1 VCAPCLEDLTQQ
13 EGSTDGTDRPDVF
26 SPSGAFPDRVCVR
39 LGGPDTIE
47 KRGKMKDYFFCL
59 VSVLLCILM
68 YANFCFPQKLEEI
81 PKKDG
86 GGKDYRFVSS
96 TGFIKVP
103 FELASNHIYLKAEV
117 NDSLYLNFLLD
128 TGAQTSYLD
137 LSKAFELKIK
147 KVDRVKVRRVSFPD
161 DVSFFRLDSIK
172 IGNLTIFE
180 QDVVGLSLSPL
191 SKFEGTTLD
200 GILGYDFLQRFV
212 VEIDYLNQILTIY
225 EPDKFNYTGEGEVL
239 KLDLGWYIPKI
250 QAIVDGEHEEMFE
263 IDTGSR
269 NNLDFSAPFVKEHKF
284 LEKYPK
290 YLEAPL
296 GFGITGWIRGVVG
309 RIGSFQL
316 GNFLIKS
323 PVTGF
328 YLEDE
333 KSFSSLKIAGKI
345 GGGILKKFKV
355 IFDYPHYRMI
365 LEKNENYDRC
375 DRYNTSGIQL
385 IQNDKKISVYQVIKD
400 SPAEKAKI
408 KKDDE
413 ILSINEVPVSN
424 YSLQELRDILNQEE
438 GTKIELLLK
447 RVVRQAHHKKAKMKK
462 VKLTLKELI

>member
-1 VCAPCLEDLTQQ
+1 
-13 EGSTDGTDRPDVF
+13 
-26 SPSGAFPDRVCVR
+26 
-39 LGGPDTIE
+39 
-47 KRGKMKDYFFCL
+47 MKDYFFC
-59 VSVLLCILM
+59 SVTVFLSILM
-68 YANFCFPQKLEEI
+68 YVNLCFPQKIEEI
-81 PKKDG
+81 TKEHG
-86 GGKDYRFVSS
+86 GGKDYRFVSES
-96 TGFIKVP
+96 GFIKIP
-103 FELASNHIYLKAEV
+103 FELVSNHIYLKAEV

-128 TGAQTSYLD
+128 TGAQTSYVD
-137 LSKAFELKIK
+137 LSKAFEHKIK
-147 KVDRVKVRRVSFPD
+147 KVDRQKVRRLSFSD

-180 QDVVGLSLSPL
+180 QDVVGISLCHL
-191 SKFEGTTLD
+191 NKFEGTAFD

-212 VEIDYLNQILTIY
+212 LEIDYINQILTIY

-239 KLDLGWYIPKI
+239 ELDLGWYLPRVK
-250 QAIVDGEHEEMFE
+250 AVVDGEHEEMFE

-269 NNLDFSAPFVKEHKF
+269 NGLDLSFLFVKEHKF
-284 LEKYPK
+284 LEKYTK
-290 YLEAPL
+290 CLEAPL
-296 GFGITGWIRGVVG
+296 GFGITGSIRGMVG

-316 GNFLIKS
+316 GNFLIKL

-328 YLEDE
+328 CLEDV

-365 LEKNENYDRC
+365 LKKNANYDLW
-375 DRYNTSGIQL
+375 DRYNTSGILL
-385 IQNDKKISVYQVIKD
+385 IQDDKKILIYQVIKN

-408 KKDDE
+408 EKDDE

-438 GTKIELLLK
+438 GNRIELKLK
-447 RVVRQAHHKKAKMKK
+447 RDAKIKKL
-462 VKLTLKELI
+462 KLTLKELI

>member
-1 VCAPCLEDLTQQ
+1 
-13 EGSTDGTDRPDVF
+13 
-26 SPSGAFPDRVCVR
+26 
-39 LGGPDTIE
+39 
-47 KRGKMKDYFFCL
+47 
-59 VSVLLCILM
+59 M

-86 GGKDYRFVSS
+86 GGKDYRFVSDS
-96 TGFIKVP
+96 GFIKVP
-103 FELASNHIYLKAEV
+103 FELVSNHVYLKAKV

-147 KVDRVKVRRVSFPD
+147 RVDRQKVRKVSFSD

-172 IGNLTIFE
+172 IGNLTIFD

-212 VEIDYLNQILTIY
+212 VEIDYINQILTIY

-239 KLDLGWYIPKI
+239 TLDLGWYIPKI

-269 NNLDFSAPFVKEHKF
+269 NNLDFSAPFFKEHKF

-290 YLEAPL
+290 CLETSL
-296 GFGITGWIRGVVG
+296 GFGITGSIQGVVG
-309 RIGSFQL
+309 RIESLQL
-316 GNFLIKS
+316 GSFLIKS

-328 YLEDE
+328 YLEDV

-355 IFDYPHYRMI
+355 ILDYPHYRMI
-365 LEKNENYDRC
+365 LEKNTNYHLW

-385 IQNDKKISVYQVIKD
+385 IQDDQKILVYQVIKK

-413 ILSINEVPVSN
+413 ILSVNEVPVSN

-438 GTKIELLLK
+438 GTKIELVLK
-447 RVVRQAHHKKAKMKK
+447 RLVRQAHHKKAKMKK

>member
-1 VCAPCLEDLTQQ
+1 M
-13 EGSTDGTDRPDVF
+13 R
-26 SPSGAFPDRVCVR
+26 
-39 LGGPDTIE
+39 
-47 KRGKMKDYFFCL
+47 DYFFCL
-59 VSVLLCILM
+59 VFVFLSILM
-68 YANFCFPQKLEEI
+68 CANLCFPQKLEEI
-81 PKKDG
+81 PKEHSG
-86 GGKDYRFVSS
+86 VKDYRLVSS

-103 FELASNHIYLKAEV
+103 FELVSNHVYLKAKV
-117 NDSLYLNFLLD
+117 NDSLYWSFLLD
-128 TGAQTSYLD
+128 TGAQSSYLD

-147 KVDRVKVRRVSFPD
+147 KVDREKVRRVSFSD

-172 IGNLTIFE
+172 IENLTIFE
-180 QDVVGLSLSPL
+180 QDVVGISLSPL
-191 SKFEGTTLD
+191 NKFEGTAFD

-212 VEIDYLNQILTIY
+212 VEIDYINQILTIY
-225 EPDKFNYTGEGEVL
+225 EPDKFNYTGKGEVL

-250 QAIVDGEHEEMFE
+250 KAVVDGEHEEMFE

-269 NNLDFSAPFVKEHKF
+269 NSLDFSAPFVKEHKF
-284 LEKYPK
+284 LKKYPK

-309 RIGSFQL
+309 RIGGFQL
-316 GNFLIKS
+316 GSFLIKS

-333 KSFSSLKIAGKI
+333 KSFSSLEIAGKI

-355 IFDYPHYRMI
+355 ILDYPRYRMI
-365 LEKNENYDRC
+365 LEKNENYHLW
-375 DRYNTSGIQL
+375 DRYNASGIQL
-385 IQNDKKISVYQVIKD
+385 IQDDKKILVYQVIKN
-400 SPAEKAKI
+400 STAEKAEI

-447 RVVRQAHHKKAKMKK
+447 RVARQFDRLTVPSEVEGQAHHKKAKIKK

>member
-1 VCAPCLEDLTQQ
+1 M
-13 EGSTDGTDRPDVF
+13 
-26 SPSGAFPDRVCVR
+26 CVR
-39 LGGPDTIE
+39 LGGPAAAE

-59 VSVLLCILM
+59 VFVFLSILICT
-68 YANFCFPQKLEEI
+68 NSCFPQRPEEI
-81 PKKDG
+81 PREQG
-86 GGKDYRFVSS
+86 GNKDYRFVSDS
-96 TGFIKVP
+96 GFIKVP
-103 FELASNHIYLKAEV
+103 FELVSNHVYLKAEV

-128 TGAQTSYLD
+128 TGAQLSYID
-137 LSKAFELKIK
+137 SSKAFEHKIK
-147 KVDRVKVRRVSFPD
+147 KVDRQKVRRVSFSD
-161 DVSFFRLDSIK
+161 DVSFFRLDSIR
-172 IGNLTIFE
+172 IGNLTIFD
-180 QDVVGLSLSPL
+180 QDVVGFSLSPL

-212 VEIDYLNQILTIY
+212 VEIDYINQILTIY

-239 KLDLGWYIPKI
+239 TLDLGWYIPKI
-250 QAIVDGEHEEMFE
+250 IAIVDGEHEEMFE

-290 YLEAPL
+290 YLETSL

-316 GNFLIKS
+316 GRFLIKS

-355 IFDYPHYRMI
+355 ILDYPRYRMI
-365 LEKNENYDRC
+365 LEKNANYDLW

-385 IQNDKKISVYQVIKD
+385 IQDDKKILVYQVIKN

-424 YSLQELRDILNQEE
+424 YSLQELRNILNQEE
-438 GTKIELLLK
+438 GTKIELKLK
-447 RVVRQAHHKKAKMKK
+447 REAKMKK
-462 VKLTLKELI
+462 VKLTLKDLI

>member
-1 VCAPCLEDLTQQ
+1 M
-13 EGSTDGTDRPDVF
+13 
-26 SPSGAFPDRVCVR
+26 CVK
-39 LGGPDTIE
+39 LLGPDTTE

-59 VSVLLCILM
+59 VFVFLSILICGNLC
-68 YANFCFPQKLEEI
+68 FSQKPEEI
-81 PKKDG
+81 PKEHG
-86 GGKDYRFVSS
+86 GGKDYRFVSES
-96 TGFIKVP
+96 GFIKIP
-103 FELASNHIYLKAEV
+103 FELISNHIYLRAKV
-117 NDSLYLNFLLD
+117 NDSLHLNFLLD
-128 TGAQTSYLD
+128 TGAQSSYLD
-137 LSKAFELKIK
+137 LSKAFEHQIK
-147 KVDRVKVRRVSFPD
+147 KVDRQKVRRVSFSD
-161 DVSFFRLDSIK
+161 DVSFFRLDSIG
-172 IGNLTIFE
+172 IGNLTIFD
-180 QDVVGLSLSPL
+180 QDVVGLSLSSL

-212 VEIDYLNQILTIY
+212 VEIDYINQILTIY
-225 EPDKFNYTGEGEVL
+225 EPDKFNYTGEGEVV

-250 QAIVDGEHEEMFE
+250 QAVVDGEHEEMFE

-290 YLEAPL
+290 YLETSL
-296 GFGITGWIRGVVG
+296 GFGITGSIQGVVG

-316 GNFLIKS
+316 GSFLIKS

-355 IFDYPHYRMI
+355 ILDYPHYRMI
-365 LEKNENYDRC
+365 LEKNTNYLLWN
-375 DRYNTSGIQL
+375 RYNTSGIQL
-385 IQNDKKISVYQVIKD
+385 IQDDQKILVYQVIND

-438 GTKIELLLK
+438 GTKIELKLQ
-447 RVVRQAHHKKAKMKK
+447 RESKMKK
-462 VKLTLKELI
+462 VKLTLKEII

>member
-1 VCAPCLEDLTQQ
+1 M
-13 EGSTDGTDRPDVF
+13 TDMFFVLSGD
-26 SPSGAFPDRVCVR
+26 SPENVCVR
-39 LGGPDTIE
+39 SGGPDAIE

-59 VSVLLCILM
+59 VFVFLYILM
-68 YANFCFPQKLEEI
+68 CANLCFSQKLEEI
-81 PKKDG
+81 PREHG

-96 TGFIKVP
+96 TGFIKIP
-103 FELASNHIYLKAEV
+103 FELISNHIYLKAEV

-128 TGAQTSYLD
+128 TGAQLSYLD
-137 LSKAFELKIK
+137 LPKAFEHKIK
-147 KVDRVKVRRVSFPD
+147 KVDRQKVRRVSFSD

-180 QDVVGLSLSPL
+180 QDVVGISLNHL
-191 SKFEGTTLD
+191 NKFEGTAFD

-212 VEIDYLNQILTIY
+212 VEIDYINQILTIY

-239 KLDLGWYIPKI
+239 ELDLGWYLPKVK
-250 QAIVDGEHEEMFE
+250 AVVDSEHEEMFE

-269 NNLDFSAPFVKEHKF
+269 NGLDLSFSFVKEHKF
-284 LEKYPK
+284 LKKYPK
-290 YLEAPL
+290 CLEAPL
-296 GFGITGWIRGVVG
+296 GFGITGSIRGGVG
-309 RIGSFQL
+309 RIGSFKL
-316 GNFLIKS
+316 GNFLIQS

-328 YLEDE
+328 CLEDV

-355 IFDYPHYRMI
+355 IFDYPHYHMI
-365 LEKNENYDRC
+365 LEKNSNHNLW
-375 DRYNTSGIQL
+375 DRYNASGILL
-385 IQNDKKISVYQVIKD
+385 IQDDKKILVYQVIKN

-413 ILSINEVPVSN
+413 LLSINEVPVSN

-438 GTKIELLLK
+438 GTKIELKLQ
-447 RVVRQAHHKKAKMKK
+447 REAKMKK

>member
-1 VCAPCLEDLTQQ
+1 MVTVFLSILT
-13 EGSTDGTDRPDVF
+13 
-26 SPSGAFPDRVCVR
+26 C
-39 LGGPDTIE
+39 
-47 KRGKMKDYFFCL
+47 
-59 VSVLLCILM
+59 
-68 YANFCFPQKLEEI
+68 ANFCFSQKPEEI
-81 PKKDG
+81 PRKQG
-86 GGKDYRFVSS
+86 GGKDYRLVSS

-103 FELASNHIYLKAEV
+103 FELVSNHIYLKTEV

-147 KVDRVKVRRVSFPD
+147 KVDRQKVRRVSFSD

-180 QDVVGLSLSPL
+180 QDVVGISLSPL
-191 SKFEGTTLD
+191 NKFEGTIFD

-212 VEIDYLNQILTIY
+212 VEIDYINQILTIY

-239 KLDLGWYIPKI
+239 KLDLGWYVPKI
-250 QAIVDGEHEEMFE
+250 QATVDGEHEGFFE

-269 NNLDFSAPFVKEHKF
+269 NSLDLSFLFAKEHQF

-296 GFGITGWIRGVVG
+296 GFGITGSIPGVVG

-316 GNFLIKS
+316 GSFLIRS

-333 KSFSSLKIAGKI
+333 KSFGFLKIGGKI

-355 IFDYPHYRMI
+355 IFDYPHYHMI
-365 LEKNENYDRC
+365 LEKNSNYDLW
-375 DRYNTSGIQL
+375 DRYSASGIQL
-385 IQNDKKISVYQVIKD
+385 IQDDKKILVYQVIKN

-408 KKDDE
+408 EKDDE
-413 ILSINEVPVSN
+413 LLSINEVPVSN
-424 YSLQELRDILNQEE
+424 YPLQKIREILNQKE
-438 GTKIELLLK
+438 GTKIELKLK
-447 RVVRQAHHKKAKMKK
+447 REAKTKK

>member
-1 VCAPCLEDLTQQ
+1 MCVKLE
-13 EGSTDGTDRPDVF
+13 
-26 SPSGAFPDRVCVR
+26 
-39 LGGPDTIE
+39 GPDAIE
-47 KRGKMKDYFFCL
+47 KRGKMKDYFFC
-59 VSVLLCILM
+59 VVTALLSILM
-68 YANFCFPQKLEEI
+68 CTNLCFPQKPEAI
-81 PKKDG
+81 PREHG

-103 FELASNHIYLKAEV
+103 FELVSNHIYLKAEV

-147 KVDRVKVRRVSFPD
+147 KVDRQKARRVSFSD

-172 IGNLTIFE
+172 IGNLAIFD
-180 QDVVGLSLSPL
+180 QDVVGISLSPL
-191 SKFEGTTLD
+191 NKFEGTAFD

-212 VEIDYLNQILTIY
+212 VEIDYINQILTIY

-239 KLDLGWYIPKI
+239 KLDLGWYLPKVK
-250 QAIVDGEHEEMFE
+250 AVVDGEHEEMFE

-269 NNLDFSAPFVKEHKF
+269 NSLDFSALFVKEHKL

-290 YLEAPL
+290 YLETSL
-296 GFGITGWIRGVVG
+296 GFGITGSIQGVVG
-309 RIGSFQL
+309 RIGTFQL
-316 GNFLIKS
+316 GSFLIKS
-323 PVTGF
+323 PLTGF

-355 IFDYPHYRMI
+355 ILDYLHYHMI
-365 LEKNENYDRC
+365 LEKNANYDLW

-385 IQNDKKISVYQVIKD
+385 IQDDQKILVYQVIKN

-413 ILSINEVPVSN
+413 ILSVNEVPVSN
-424 YSLQELRDILNQEE
+424 YSLQELRNILNQEE
-438 GTKIELLLK
+438 GTEIELLLK
-447 RVVRQAHHKKAKMKK
+447 REAKIKK

>member
-1 VCAPCLEDLTQQ
+1 MCVKLE
-13 EGSTDGTDRPDVF
+13 
-26 SPSGAFPDRVCVR
+26 
-39 LGGPDTIE
+39 GPDAIE

-59 VSVLLCILM
+59 VTVFLSILM
-68 YANFCFPQKLEEI
+68 CANLCFSQKLEEI
-81 PKKDG
+81 PSEHG

-96 TGFIKVP
+96 TGFIKIP
-103 FELASNHIYLKAEV
+103 FELISNHIYLKTEV
-117 NDSLYLNFLLD
+117 NDSLHLNFLLD

-137 LSKAFELKIK
+137 LSKAFEHKIK
-147 KVDRVKVRRVSFPD
+147 KVDRQKVRRVSFSD
-161 DVSFFRLDSIK
+161 DVSFFRLDSIR

-180 QDVVGLSLSPL
+180 QDVVGISLSPL
-191 SKFEGTTLD
+191 NKFEGTAFD

-212 VEIDYLNQILTIY
+212 VEIDYINQILTIY

-239 KLDLGWYIPKI
+239 KLDLGWYIPKVK
-250 QAIVDGEHEEMFE
+250 AVVDGKHDEMFE

-269 NNLDFSAPFVKEHKF
+269 NSLDFSASFVKEHKF

-290 YLEAPL
+290 CLEAPL

-355 IFDYPHYRMI
+355 IFDYPHYHMI
-365 LEKNENYDRC
+365 LEKNSNYDLW
-375 DRYNTSGIQL
+375 DRYNTCGIQL
-385 IQNDKKISVYQVIKD
+385 IQDNNKIVVYQVIKN
-400 SPAEKAKI
+400 SPAEKTKI

-424 YSLQELRDILNQEE
+424 YSLQEIREILNQEE

-447 RVVRQAHHKKAKMKK
+447 REAKIKK

>member
-1 VCAPCLEDLTQQ
+1 MCVKLE
-13 EGSTDGTDRPDVF
+13 
-26 SPSGAFPDRVCVR
+26 
-39 LGGPDTIE
+39 GPDAIE
-47 KRGKMKDYFFCL
+47 KRGKMKDYFFC
-59 VSVLLCILM
+59 VVTALLSILM
-68 YANFCFPQKLEEI
+68 CTNLCFPQKPEAI
-81 PKKDG
+81 PREHG

-103 FELASNHIYLKAEV
+103 FELVSNHIYLKAEV

-147 KVDRVKVRRVSFPD
+147 KVDRQKVRRVSFSD

-172 IGNLTIFE
+172 IGNLAIFD
-180 QDVVGLSLSPL
+180 QDVVGISLSPL
-191 SKFEGTTLD
+191 NKFEGTAFD

-212 VEIDYLNQILTIY
+212 VEIDYINQILTIY

-239 KLDLGWYIPKI
+239 KLDLGWYLPKVK
-250 QAIVDGEHEEMFE
+250 AVVDGEHEEMFE

-269 NNLDFSAPFVKEHKF
+269 NSLDFSALFVKEHKL

-290 YLEAPL
+290 YLETSL
-296 GFGITGWIRGVVG
+296 GFGITGSIQGVVG
-309 RIGSFQL
+309 RIGTFQL
-316 GNFLIKS
+316 GSFLIKS
-323 PVTGF
+323 PLTGF

-355 IFDYPHYRMI
+355 ILDYLHYHMI
-365 LEKNENYDRC
+365 LEKNANYDLW

-385 IQNDKKISVYQVIKD
+385 IQDDQKILVYQVIKN

-413 ILSINEVPVSN
+413 ILSVNEVPVSN
-424 YSLQELRDILNQEE
+424 YSLQELRNILNQEE
-438 GTKIELLLK
+438 GTEIELLLK
-447 RVVRQAHHKKAKMKK
+447 REAKIKK